1 MTEPGEG
8 VDAPVGGGV
17 SPDEGWERFH
27 PVSPL
32 LRGGLVLIA
41 FVGYLLSTV
50 VDDLLGV
57 AVDERQLEAPSQ
69 PAPDR

>member
-8 VDAPVGGGV
+8 VDAPVADGV
-17 SPDEGWERFH
+17 STDEGWERFH

-41 FVGYLLSTV
+41 FVGYLLSTF
-50 VDDLLGV
+50 VDDLLGGFGGSTP
-57 AVDERQLEAPSQ
+57 EP
-69 PAPDR
+69 PAITWSS

>member
-8 VDAPVGGGV
+8 VDAPVAGGA

-41 FVGYLLSTV
+41 FVGYLLSTF
-50 VDDLLGV
+50 VDDLLG
-57 AVDERQLEAPSQ
+57 R
-69 PAPDR
+69 